1 MESYLEV
8 EQAIR
13 DIIYEALD
21 ELADNGVPKEYEQ
34 RLEGLAANLK

>member
-1 MESYLEV
+1 MESYVEV

-21 ELADNGVPKEYEQ
+21 KLAGDDVPKEYEQ
-34 RLEGLAANLK
+34 RIEAEMLHQ